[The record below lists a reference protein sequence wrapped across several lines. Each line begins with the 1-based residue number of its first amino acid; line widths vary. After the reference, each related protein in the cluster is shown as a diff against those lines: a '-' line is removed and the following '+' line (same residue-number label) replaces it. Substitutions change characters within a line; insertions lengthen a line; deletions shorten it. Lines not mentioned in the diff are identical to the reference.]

1 VQAEPTEAERLQGIA
16 RFHERRKDSMKKH
29 TFNLWKIKE
38 LMKEHGFNQEEMAVH
53 LGISANQM
61 RAKLNGKQKF
71 WVDELLIIADLFG
84 EHPGLFFILNV
95 TKTAT
100 SIHSLP
106 VQQQ

>member
-1 VQAEPTEAERLQGIA
+1 
-16 RFHERRKDSMKKH
+16 MKKH

-38 LMKEHGFNQEEMAVH
+38 LMKQHGFNQEEMAVH

-95 TKTAT
+95 ALKSTIQETAT
-100 SIHSLP
+100 AR
-106 VQQQ
+106 QQ